1 MTLPSGHPKSRLIKK
16 FTALGLYIREGKC
29 EDNRFFF
36 DCLAVCVNV
45 KPAPEVREFW
55 GWWMEL
61 EAQESRFTY
70 SYQFGLFDKAGDWK
84 SVPVK
89 DTEVVERLEHTL
101 REFHEKLRE
110 LLTTLNLKLEPANDF
125 RDEPVKL
132 TA

>member
-1 MTLPSGHPKSRLIKK
+1 M
-16 FTALGLYIREGKC
+16 
-29 EDNRFFF
+29 
-36 DCLAVCVNV
+36 

-61 EAQESRFTY
+61 EAQESCFTY
-70 SYQFGLFDKAGDWK
+70 SYQFGLFDKAGDWT
-84 SVPVK
+84 SVRIK
-89 DTEVVERLEHTL
+89 DAEVVERLEHTL

-110 LLTTLNLKLEPANDF
+110 LLATLNLKLEPADDF

>member
-1 MTLPSGHPKSRLIKK
+1 MNQAIAHRQLIKE
-16 FTALGLYIREGKC
+16 FMALGPYLRAEQSEPGRY
-29 EDNRFFF
+29 FF
-36 DCLAVCVNV
+36 DCLASCLNFNA
-45 KPAPEVREFW
+45 APERREFW

-110 LLTTLNLKLEPANDF
+110 LLTTLNLKLEPADDF

>member
-1 MTLPSGHPKSRLIKK
+1 MK
-16 FTALGLYIREGKC
+16 FGYAAYIC
-29 EDNRFFF
+29 FHV
-36 DCLAVCVNV
+36 AASVISV
-45 KPAPEVREFW
+45 VR
-55 GWWMEL
+55 
-61 EAQESRFTY
+61 
-70 SYQFGLFDKAGDWK
+70 

-110 LLTTLNLKLEPANDF
+110 LLTTLNLKLEPADDF

>member
-1 MTLPSGHPKSRLIKK
+1 MRQ
-16 FTALGLYIREGKC
+16 RET
-29 EDNRFFF
+29 
-36 DCLAVCVNV
+36 
-45 KPAPEVREFW
+45 APEVREFW

-70 SYQFGLFDKAGDWK
+70 SYQFGLFDKAGDWT

-110 LLTTLNLKLEPANDF
+110 LLATLNLKLEPADDF

>member
-16 FTALGLYIREGKC
+16 FTALGPYIREGKC

-55 GWWMEL
+55 GC
-61 EAQESRFTY
+61 
-70 SYQFGLFDKAGDWK
+70 LFDKAGDWK

-89 DTEVVERLEHTL
+89 DTEVVERLGHTL

-110 LLTTLNLKLEPANDF
+110 LLTTLNLKLEPADDF

>member
-1 MTLPSGHPKSRLIKK
+1 MSGGTRQ
-16 FTALGLYIREGKC
+16 RETGTGS
-29 EDNRFFF
+29 
-36 DCLAVCVNV
+36 AGGS
-45 KPAPEVREFW
+45 W

-101 REFHEKLRE
+101 REFHEEVAR
-110 LLTTLNLKLEPANDF
+110 N
-125 RDEPVKL
+125 R
-132 TA
+132 

>member
-1 MTLPSGHPKSRLIKK
+1 MDGAGSAGIP
-16 FTALGLYIREGKC
+16 
-29 EDNRFFF
+29 
-36 DCLAVCVNV
+36 
-45 KPAPEVREFW
+45 
-55 GWWMEL
+55 
-61 EAQESRFTY
+61 FTY

-110 LLTTLNLKLEPANDF
+110 LLTTLNLKLEPADDF